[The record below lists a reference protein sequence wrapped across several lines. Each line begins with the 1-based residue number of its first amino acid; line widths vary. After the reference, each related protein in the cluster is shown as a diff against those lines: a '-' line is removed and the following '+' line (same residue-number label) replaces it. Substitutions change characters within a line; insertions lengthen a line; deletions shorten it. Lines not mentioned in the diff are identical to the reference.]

1 MFDSG
6 IHAERTLQVIREDQ
20 LDIKASLGVWID
32 GPKETKDAKNQ
43 ADIARGVMLANEYKD
58 IIIGVSVGNEVLDD
72 WSSVHT
78 PPADL
83 AEYIKQVREQVTQ
96 PVTTD
101 DMYPPYGFGGGYGD
115 VIKVVEQIDYVS
127 LHVYAFIDAQWSW
140 DWKQERYPIGPER
153 AAAMMAAAMDFTKE
167 AVYGVKMSHMARGIE
182 LPIVIGE
189 AGWKS
194 APTKPGESGEQFRAH
209 PLNQQQYYRAFMS
222 WVAGPDRDV
231 RSPEAAHWFEAF
243 DEPWKGPDD
252 GWGLF
257 DSERKPKFAVS
268 CSYPELVPSGPTEYA
283 PTDAIFFQ

>member
-1 MFDSG
+1 
-6 IHAERTLQVIREDQ
+6 
-20 LDIKASLGVWID
+20 VWID
-32 GPKETKDAKNQ
+32 GPKATKDAKNQ

-72 WSSVHT
+72 WSSVKT

-83 AEYIKQVREQVTQ
+83 AEYIKQVRDQVTQ

-101 DMYPPYGFGGGYGD
+101 DMYPPYGFGGSYGD

-140 DWKQERYPIGPER
+140 DYKQERYPVGPDR

-167 AVYGVKMSHMARGIE
+167 AVYGVKMSHMARGID

-257 DSERKPKFAVS
+257 DSERKPKFVVS

-283 PTDAIFFQ
+283 ATDAIFFQ